1 MNKEFKLD
9 SNWKPFLKLGAICSF
24 LFILYTIATI
34 LILLFIG
41 GQPKEIIDIYNLFE
55 INKFTTLLRLDI
67 LAVVF
72 IPLYYIIFY
81 SIYGILKVKN
91 NPATAFWTL
100 LVFKGI
106 TLFLATPSAYSL
118 LDLSNKYALT
128 NAIFSMNQLLAAG
141 EALLACNMWNMT
153 GAILGG
159 ILMQVGALGI
169 SFLMLKDTI
178 FGKPIAIIG
187 IIMYSLYLLHF
198 FIAFFNPFL
207 GGIVLAI
214 AGTLYLV
221 WFPMIGFKLLK
232 IYKIS
237 CDSI

>member
-1 MNKEFKLD
+1 MNEEFKLD

-24 LFILYTIATI
+24 LFLLYTIATI

-41 GQPKEIIDIYNLFE
+41 GQPKEIIDIYHLFE

-72 IPLYYIIFY
+72 IPLYYMIFY
-81 SIYGILKVKN
+81 SIYGILKNRN
-91 NPATAFWTL
+91 NPATMFWTL
-100 LVFKGI
+100 LVFIGV

-118 LDLSNKYALT
+118 LDLSDKYAMT
-128 NAIFSMNQLLAAG
+128 NDVLSKNQLLAAG

-159 ILMQVGALGI
+159 ILIQIGALGI
-169 SFLMLKDTI
+169 SILMLKDTN
-178 FGKPIAIIG
+178 FGKSIAIIG
-187 IIMYSLYLLHF
+187 IIMYSLDLLHF
-198 FIAFFNPFL
+198 FIGFFNPLL
-207 GGIVLAI
+207 GGIVLAV
-214 AGTLYLV
+214 AGTLYLA

-232 IYKIS
+232 IYK
-237 CDSI
+237 DS